1 MSGADTATKKRRAP
15 PGSGTGTPSGS
26 GARSPTGRP
35 GTPVIGGSRASS
47 PGALGGTEG
56 STTSSF
62 PSLDEIR
69 AAIPPAGVK
78 ITALIAMFKSRLHG
92 DQQNA
97 NRQFIQ
103 MVKAVGRTSPT
114 AKGFILP
121 RE

>member
-1 MSGADTATKKRRAP
+1 M
-15 PGSGTGTPSGS
+15 
-26 GARSPTGRP
+26 
-35 GTPVIGGSRASS
+35 IGGSRASS
-47 PGALGGTEG
+47 PGASAAGGTEG
-56 STTSSF
+56 PSSF

-78 ITALIAMFKSRLHG
+78 VTALIAMFKSRLHG